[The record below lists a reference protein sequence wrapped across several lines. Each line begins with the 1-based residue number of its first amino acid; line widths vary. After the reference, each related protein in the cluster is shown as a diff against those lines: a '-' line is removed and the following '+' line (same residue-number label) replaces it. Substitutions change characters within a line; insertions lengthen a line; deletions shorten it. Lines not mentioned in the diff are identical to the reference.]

1 MARQVYVQTRFLSA
15 IVSLTFKA
23 AVRAAHL
30 PREVP
35 LAFASRMTPA
45 DSAPVAPAGESGS
58 FCRGPEASLVRQSGG
73 GVNSS
78 TDSKI

>member
-30 PREVP
+30 PREV
-35 LAFASRMTPA
+35 AFASRMTPA
-45 DSAPVAPAGESGS
+45 DSAPAAPAGESGS